1 MSRILGIG
9 LLVAIILGLA
19 YQFRDNDE
27 AAAVPA
33 TGSVDTEPDVY
44 GKNVLFKQLRADGT
58 LHYRMHADTI
68 RQYNAEQLT
77 RMTQPRL
84 HLLNPPQPPW
94 DIASNHGYIRKRLA
108 PSGDM
113 EDVVFLREEVKLVQR
128 HPINGVITMS
138 ADSFYIYPHREYA
151 ETDQDVTIDTNVGRT
166 KAAGLKADLA
176 TGLIRLSSNTRQR
189 VHTIVLPEQFKKT

>member
-9 LLVAIILGLA
+9 LLIAIILGVA
-19 YQFRDNDE
+19 YQLRDNDDT
-27 AAAVPA
+27 AALPA
-33 TGSVDTEPDVY
+33 TGSVETEPDVY
-44 GKNVLFKQLRADGT
+44 GQNVIFKQLRADGT

-68 RQYNAEQLT
+68 RQFNSQELT

-84 HLLNPPQPPW
+84 RLLNPHQPPW

-108 PSGDM
+108 PSGNV
-113 EDVVFLREEVKLVQR
+113 EEVVFLREEVKLVQS
-128 HPINGVITMS
+128 HQNNGVITMS